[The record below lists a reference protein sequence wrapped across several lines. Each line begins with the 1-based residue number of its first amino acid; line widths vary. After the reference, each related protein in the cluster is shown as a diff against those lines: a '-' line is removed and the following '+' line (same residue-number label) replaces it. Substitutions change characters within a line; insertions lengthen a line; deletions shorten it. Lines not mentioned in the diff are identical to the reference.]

1 MEISNRYEE
10 LTNDINAW
18 KLEQKLKQKT
28 KTTKTKM
35 ETKDEQRRRSCW
47 GTTRNW
53 KRPWKDMTKR
63 D

>member
-47 GTTRNW
+47 GITRNW
-53 KRPWKDMTKR
+53 KRHWEDMTER

>member
-35 ETKDEQRRRSCW
+35 ETAKQQL
-47 GTTRNW
+47 
-53 KRPWKDMTKR
+53 
-63 D
+63 